1 MGHIRVEQAMLPGVW
16 VGCLW
21 ETKEDHSSFP
31 PRLQAFLKTCA
42 GATTCPGSP
51 SWAAVAVPL
60 PPTYKDDPPTPA
72 GVLEGLRRRY
82 DMTRVPLLGSSSG
95 AFAAALAASGVCLH
109 GASLR
114 GAQLFEELGIANRW
128 GADGA
133 DSGGGAVPAW
143 GLTERGAAV
152 SGARHCKQVGADGGD
167 SGDREW
173 TGGVAGGKGCLWGTV
188 SLSHTNFKFIMAGP
202 LD

>member
-1 MGHIRVEQAMLPGVW
+1 MAPWREEDLHGHSHGVNFQSSIRHAWQAGRLRESLHLPVGHMRTEQAMLSGVL

-21 ETKEDHSSFP
+21 EPKKDHSS
-31 PRLQAFLKTCA
+31 L
-42 GATTCPGSP
+42 
-51 SWAAVAVPL
+51 
-60 PPTYKDDPPTPA
+60 PA

-128 GADGA
+128 EG
-133 DSGGGAVPAW
+133 
-143 GLTERGAAV
+143 
-152 SGARHCKQVGADGGD
+152 
-167 SGDREW
+167 
-173 TGGVAGGKGCLWGTV
+173 
-188 SLSHTNFKFIMAGP
+188 
-202 LD
+202 